1 MTDPQDYT
9 REYDKYP
16 VIVTPKE
23 LYTMHWQTLLY
34 VQSRCCVAP
43 IRHSARID
51 RPSLQRL
58 ILPLHRAASLT
69 CSDPSQPCCIGR
81 RPGL

>member
-34 VQSRCCVAP
+34 VQSRC
-43 IRHSARID
+43 
-51 RPSLQRL
+51 L
-58 ILPLHRAASLT
+58 
-69 CSDPSQPCCIGR
+69 CCADS
-81 RPGL
+81 PQCAN